1 MASKYSV
8 INPGTVKIEEPDF
21 WSSVNEVAGKWL
33 DPEFLN
39 ELSQQKEEQR
49 RYDTEQNVAR
59 GEREEEQNRYNT
71 KQQQLIHDKKYSQAM
86 SKLERQRAVAQ
97 SEWEMAA
104 DHPDVQETIAK
115 NWGPKTVSIPQPD
128 GSVKTEHIFPQE
140 WKNLATKKKV
150 IKDTY
155 NDQKKMFA
163 FPVGHD
169 DGYDTIEKK
178 IAAGRNLQARASQ
191 FNEDLSYVQ
200 TDLELLN
207 DYKENEEM
215 LNSLDLFMPE
225 GYANRAGFKL
235 IKDTLLQGGGIT
247 DAEMELLAGD
257 ISTFIGDKDKAAK
270 FWTEW
275 TMNVQGALGDT
286 DITKTAPQIIQ
297 ALKDTHTH
305 GIKNLDNYFPGVAT
319 GILKTEKEQEQ
330 YSLMA
335 EQLGKEK
342 YGKSFTAGELTDEQQ
357 IDIAKL
363 AKIEVDKASIAGG
376 IEERINALKERGYT
390 DSRATELA
398 KEGAPSTKVETR
410 WEEPGGLPG
419 QAKNPVTGKWGPI
432 QNIRAG
438 INNKPRKYA
447 EKGIIASDEYP
458 FYKETTVKEA
468 LQSLNGK
475 PSKSTRTV
483 WEAGDYIQTEDDL
496 REIQQKVDSGEY
508 KYNSRTKEY
517 TIPGMNISFKIE
529 DTDEGKRMFVKK
541 S

>member
-1 MASKYSV
+1 MATKYDVISPGSV
-8 INPGTVKIEEPDF
+8 KLEYPDF

-39 ELSQQKEEQR
+39 QLSQQEEEQR
-49 RYDTEQNVAR
+49 RYDKEQFIA
-59 GEREEEQNRYNT
+59 GQEREEEQNRYNT

-104 DHPDVQETIAK
+104 DHPDVQEMIAE

-140 WKNLATKKKV
+140 WKNLATKKKN
-150 IKDTY
+150 IKETY
-155 NDQKKMFA
+155 DADKENFS
-163 FPVGHD
+163 FPVGHAS
-169 DGYDTIEKK
+169 GFKTVEEK
-178 IAAGRNLQARASQ
+178 ISAGRRLLSRAPQ

-200 TDLELLN
+200 KDLDLLR
-207 DYKENEEM
+207 DYEENLAM
-215 LNSLDLFMPE
+215 LNNLDLFMPE
-225 GYANRAGFKL
+225 GYTNKPGFKL

-270 FWTEW
+270 FWADW
-275 TMNVQGALGDT
+275 TKNVGDSLGRT
-286 DITKTAPQIIQ
+286 DFSKTAPGIISS
-297 ALKDTHTH
+297 LKSTYEH
-305 GIKNLDNYFPGVAT
+305 GIKNLDKHFPGVAT
-319 GILKTEKEQEQ
+319 GILKTEKEKEEFR
-330 YSLMA
+330 LIA
-335 EQLGKEK
+335 EQLGQDM
-342 YGKSFTAGELTDEQQ
+342 YGQSFIDGELDEEKMNE
-357 IDIAKL
+357 IAKL

-376 IEERINALKERGYT
+376 IQQRIIDLGKKGGWQST
-390 DSRATELA
+390 QTE
-398 KEGAPSTKVETR
+398 KDVPTTKVETR
-410 WEEPGGLPG
+410 WEEPGGLPA

-483 WEAGDYIQTEDDL
+483 WEADDYIQTEDDL
-496 REIQQKVDSGEY
+496 RKIQQKVDSGEY
-508 KYNSRTKEY
+508 KYNPRTKEY
-517 TIPGMNISFKIE
+517 TIPGMNISFTIE

-541 S
+541 P